1 MPSPDSTDTIAA
13 RKSLRARFETPG
25 FEVIYTGLRQTPEQ
39 VVTAALQ
46 EDVDVIG
53 LSVLSGAHMTLCPRI
68 MELMKKEKLDD
79 VLVLVGGII
88 PDQDIPKL
96 KALGVSEVFQP
107 GVSTEDIIDYVRR
120 NVGKR

>member
-1 MPSPDSTDTIAA
+1 
-13 RKSLRARFETPG
+13 
-25 FEVIYTGLRQTPEQ
+25 
-39 VVTAALQ
+39 
-46 EDVDVIG
+46 
-53 LSVLSGAHMTLCPRI
+53 

-88 PDQDIPKL
+88 PDQDRAKL